1 MSDDQPATRN
11 GSGGFRRFK
20 AWLRGRRLIREGH
33 AWHGLQLAAS
43 TVIAYA
49 VAKGL
54 GLPEGWWAAI
64 SALIVGRADASATLN
79 AGWQRLA
86 ATLSGAVV
94 GVGGV
99 ALMQAHGAASEF
111 ITLGLVA
118 ALAFVTADRTGWRGA
133 SIAAL
138 IVMTAADPP
147 GTQVLA
153 VAGLRTAAVGIGAC
167 AAMLTAWLAHRL
179 AITTRPVSV
188 VSGLLRQLADQIE
201 AAIDANQE
209 MRIAHGAAVRATQRR
224 LGEMVH
230 GTRDTRRRMLFLL
243 TLRLAQD
250 VGWLARQVSESS
262 GHREAAARAVAMDAA
277 SGLRA
282 VAAQIDDAVGDSR
295 AALASL
301 NRHLGAAWQAD
312 AVQALQSDLDKLVQL
327 SAASARGTV

>member
-1 MSDDQPATRN
+1 MSGDQPVTRN
-11 GSGGFRRFK
+11 GAGGFRRLK
-20 AWLRGRRLIREGH
+20 AWLTGWRLLREGH

-43 TVIAYA
+43 TLIAYA
-49 VAKGL
+49 AAKSL
-54 GLPEGWWAAI
+54 GLPEGYWAAI
-64 SALIVGRADASATLN
+64 SALIVGRADSSATLN

-99 ALMQAHGAASEF
+99 ALMPARGAASEL

-118 ALAFVTADRTGWRGA
+118 ALAFATADRTGWRGA
-133 SIAAL
+133 SIAAM

-147 GTQVLA
+147 GTHALA
-153 VAGLRTAAVGIGAC
+153 MAGLRTAAVGIGAC
-167 AAMLTAWLAHRL
+167 AAMFTAWLAHRL

-201 AAIDANQE
+201 AAVDATQE
-209 MRIAHGAAVRATQRR
+209 TRIAHGAAVRATQRR

-230 GTRDTRRRMLFLL
+230 GTRDTRRRVLFLL

-250 VGWLARQVSESS
+250 VGWLARQLSESS
-262 GHREAAARAVAMDAA
+262 GHREADARAVAMDA
-277 SGLRA
+277 SLGLRA
-282 VAAQIDDAVGDSR
+282 VATQLEGAGGDSR

-301 NRHLGAAWQAD
+301 SRHVGAAWQAD
-312 AVQALQSDLDKLVQL
+312 AVLVLQSDLHRLVHL
-327 SAASARGTV
+327 AAASARSAD